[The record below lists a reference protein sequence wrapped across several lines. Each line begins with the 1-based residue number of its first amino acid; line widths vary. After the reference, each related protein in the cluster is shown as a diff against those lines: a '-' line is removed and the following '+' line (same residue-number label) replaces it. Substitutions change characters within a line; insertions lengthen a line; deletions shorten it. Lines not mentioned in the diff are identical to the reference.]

1 MTSKLQIRRLG
12 LFAILLFGVALPC
25 FAGQNVVVVLD
36 DSGSMKDKMN
46 SRQGKIR
53 KMAAAKQALV
63 TVLEQL
69 PADANVGVA
78 LLNGT
83 VNKSPWVIPLG
94 PVDIEA
100 TRNMMQAV
108 RAKGSTP
115 LGRFMKVGTDALLA
129 ARDKESYGSYRLLIV
144 TDGEAGD
151 PRLIER
157 FLPEIKARGITVDV
171 IGVNMQSD
179 HSLATRVHSYRRADN
194 PESLTAA
201 IREVFAETSS
211 ATDADESDFEL
222 LEGLPPEC
230 ASAALTALS
239 TIENAP
245 IGALPFEGSS
255 NEKSFLNNTPGS
267 ESGNRG
273 QGGNAKGGGQG
284 GNGAGGGRGRS
295 LGSFIMLFFIFMVIS
310 SLISGVKKSGRR
322 R

>member
-1 MTSKLQIRRLG
+1 M
-12 LFAILLFGVALPC
+12 
-25 FAGQNVVVVLD
+25 
-36 DSGSMKDKMN
+36 
-46 SRQGKIR
+46 
-53 KMAAAKQALV
+53 
-63 TVLEQL
+63 LEQL

-267 ESGNRG
+267 KSGNRG
-273 QGGNAKGGGQG
+273 QGGNAQGGGQR

>member
-1 MTSKLQIRRLG
+1 MTLTLVG
-12 LFAILLFGVALPC
+12 ALAC
-25 FAGQNVVVVLD
+25 YAGQNVVVVLD

-46 SRQGKIR
+46 SRQGKVA
-53 KMAAAKQALV
+53 KMFAAKQALL

-78 LLNGT
+78 LLNGKI
-83 VNKSPWVIPLG
+83 NKSPWLIPLG
-94 PVDIEA
+94 PVDINA
-100 TRNMMQAV
+100 TRNVMRSVQ
-108 RAKGSTP
+108 AKGSTP

-129 ARDKESYGSYRLLIV
+129 AREKEDYGSYRLLIV

-151 PRLIER
+151 ERLIER

-211 ATDADESDFEL
+211 ASDAGESDFEL
-222 LEGLPPEC
+222 LEGLPAEC
-230 ASAALTALS
+230 ASAALTALA

-245 IGALPFEGSS
+245 IGDLPFDGENG
-255 NEKSFLNNTPGS
+255 ESFLNKNFQGIRSNAQNNRQNTRQNNQQRP
-267 ESGNRG
+267 NF
-273 QGGNAKGGGQG
+273 GGNGRQG
-284 GNGAGGGRGRS
+284 GNGGGGSFGIGR
-295 LGSFIMLFFIFMVIS
+295 LFLLFLVFTVIS
-310 SLISGVKKSGRR
+310 SLFKGIKKSRHR
-322 R
+322 Y

>member
-255 NEKSFLNNTPGS
+255 CLLYTSPSPRDKRQSRMP
-267 ESGNRG
+267 
-273 QGGNAKGGGQG
+273 
-284 GNGAGGGRGRS
+284 
-295 LGSFIMLFFIFMVIS
+295 S
-310 SLISGVKKSGRR
+310 SA
-322 R
+322 